1 MKTSQ
6 DSNPLPCWSCLGPR
20 RSVLDSYALALAA
33 PTSFDG
39 RQIPMG
45 LRPKEPGL
53 ACCKTFEPLAGL
65 ASRVAAEQ
73 HTQCSHVISG
83 LTLEFPWWLSGLRT
97 QHSICKDVGSVPGLA
112 QWVKDPVLLW
122 LWCRPAAAAPS
133 QPLARQSP
141 YAAGEALR
149 NRNGLALPL
158 ISPGGAGPFQP
169 FSHLVRCT
177 LYPQGG
183 PHCHRSPP
191 TGKRCN
197 ISVFSPLLMF

>member
-1 MKTSQ
+1 
-6 DSNPLPCWSCLGPR
+6 
-20 RSVLDSYALALAA
+20 
-33 PTSFDG
+33 
-39 RQIPMG
+39 MG

-97 QHSICKDVGSVPGLA
+97 QHSICKDVGSIPGLT

-122 LWCRPAAAAPS
+122 PAAAAPI
-133 QPLARQSP
+133 QPLARESP

-197 ISVFSPLLMF
+197 ISRFLSTSHVLDSPPFGIHSNSFPLLPSTCNTYCFYIFQTGRS